1 MMVLRGWVDQQPI
14 TLSLKPGALTVAWA
28 ETTVVVVDRAGR
40 LWSFYTHGHHF
51 RRGLNG
57 KILSKWSHTGSR
69 QRRILQGSEANLVV
83 QRAADIMQ
91 TLHQRLVITA
101 PQLGAG
107 SSPAGTEDTVRE
119 IVRCAA
125 AFDAAA
131 ARADACRFHNV
142 YKPIGILPPDQ
153 YMALVVQMT
162 EGCSFNSCTFCS
174 FYKGRPFHIKSPQEL
189 RSHVIAALAFLGDS
203 IHMRRGVFL
212 ADANALVVPQPQLL
226 ELLDTL
232 AETLGEKNAL
242 FAFVD
247 GFSGQKKTAQ
257 DYAALSRR
265 GLQRVYVGLESGHDP
280 LLAAVKK
287 PGQAADAV
295 SAVRQMKSGGLNVG
309 VIVMVGLG
317 GEQYVKG
324 HVHDT
329 IHILNQMDL
338 GRGDLLYFSEFI
350 TSGVP
355 FRSPDIEESAPEP
368 QVLSPAKLKAQR
380 EGIIAGLRFPGH
392 GPKIATYDIREF
404 LY

>member
-1 MMVLRGWVDQQPI
+1 
-14 TLSLKPGALTVAWA
+14 
-28 ETTVVVVDRAGR
+28 
-40 LWSFYTHGHHF
+40 
-51 RRGLNG
+51 
-57 KILSKWSHTGSR
+57 
-69 QRRILQGSEANLVV
+69 
-83 QRAADIMQ
+83 
-91 TLHQRLVITA
+91 
-101 PQLGAG
+101 
-107 SSPAGTEDTVRE
+107 
-119 IVRCAA
+119 
-125 AFDAAA
+125 
-131 ARADACRFHNV
+131 
-142 YKPIGILPPDQ
+142 
-153 YMALVVQMT
+153 MALVVQMT

-189 RSHVIAALAFLGDS
+189 RSHVMAARAFLGDS

-232 AETLGEKNAL
+232 TETLGEKSAL

-257 DYAALSRR
+257 DYAALSSH

-287 PGQAADAV
+287 PGQAADVV
-295 SAVRQMKSGGLNVG
+295 SAVRHMKSGGLNVG

-324 HVHDT
+324 HVRDT

-338 GRGDLLYFSEFI
+338 GHGDLLYFSEFI
-350 TSGVP
+350 PSRVP
-355 FRSPDIEESAPEP
+355 FRPPHFEESILEP
-368 QVLSPAKLKAQR
+368 QALSDAELKAQR
-380 EGIIAGLRFPGH
+380 EAIVAGLRFTGR

>member
-1 MMVLRGWVDQQPI
+1 MVLRGWVDQQPV

-28 ETTVVVVDRAGR
+28 ETTVVVIDRAGR
-40 LWSFYTHGHHF
+40 LWSYYSHGHHF

-57 KILSKWSHTGSR
+57 KILSKWSHSGTR
-69 QRRILQGSEANLVV
+69 QRRILQESEANLVV
-83 QRAADIMQ
+83 QRAADIMR
-91 TLHQRLVITA
+91 TLDQRLVISA
-101 PQLGAG
+101 PQVGLG
-107 SSPAGTEDTVRE
+107 SSAVGAEDTVRD
-119 IVRCAA
+119 IVRRAS

-131 ARADACRFHNV
+131 ARADAGRFHSV

-189 RSHVIAALAFLGDS
+189 RSHVMAALAFLGDS
-203 IHMRRGVFL
+203 IHIRTGVFL
-212 ADANALVVPQPQLL
+212 ADANALAVPQSQLL

-232 AETLGEKNAL
+232 TETLGEKHTM

-257 DYAALSRR
+257 DYAALSRC

-287 PGQAADAV
+287 PGQAADVV

-317 GEQYVKG
+317 GQQYAEG
-324 HVHDT
+324 HVRDT
-329 IHILNQMDL
+329 IHILNKMDL
-338 GRGDLLYFSEFI
+338 GQGDLLYFSEFI
-350 TSGVP
+350 PSGVP
-355 FRSPDIEESAPEP
+355 FRSPDVEESIPEP
-368 QVLSPAKLKAQR
+368 QMLPHTELKAQR
-380 EGIIAGLRFPGH
+380 EAIIAGLRFTGR

>member
-1 MMVLRGWVDQQPI
+1 MVLRGWVDQQPVA
-14 TLSLKPGALTVAWA
+14 LSLKRGALTVAWA

-57 KILSKWSHTGSR
+57 KILSKWSHSGSR
-69 QRRILQGSEANLVV
+69 QRRILRDSESNLVV
-83 QRAADIMQ
+83 QRAANIMR

-101 PQLGAG
+101 SQVRAG
-107 SSPAGTEDTVRE
+107 SSAVGAEDTVRD
-119 IVRCAA
+119 ILRRAA
-125 AFDAAA
+125 AFDTAA
-131 ARADACRFHNV
+131 ARADADRFHSV

-189 RSHVIAALAFLGDS
+189 RSHVMAALAFLGDS
-203 IHMRRGVFL
+203 IHMRKGVFL

-226 ELLDTL
+226 ELL
-232 AETLGEKNAL
+232 ETLTQTLGKKHAL

-257 DYAALSRR
+257 DYAALSMC

-287 PGQAADAV
+287 PGQAADVV

-317 GEQYVKG
+317 GERYVKG
-324 HVHDT
+324 HVRDT
-329 IHILNQMDL
+329 IDIVNQMDL
-338 GRGDLLYFSEFI
+338 GHGDLLYFSEFI
-350 TSGVP
+350 PSGVP
-355 FRSPDIEESAPEP
+355 FRSPDVVESIPEP
-368 QVLSPAKLKAQR
+368 QVLSHAELKAQR
-380 EGIIAGLRFPGH
+380 EAIIAGLRFTERR
-392 GPKIATYDIREF
+392 PKIATYDIREF
-404 LY
+404 IY